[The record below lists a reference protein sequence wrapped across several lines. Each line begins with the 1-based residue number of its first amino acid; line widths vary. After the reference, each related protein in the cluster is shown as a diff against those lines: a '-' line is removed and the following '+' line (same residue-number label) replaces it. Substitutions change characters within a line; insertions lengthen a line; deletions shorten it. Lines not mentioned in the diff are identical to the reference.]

1 VLAAKTCICGAF
13 CRSQL
18 GAERRAGRS
27 RATAIF
33 RDEAEDGLPPPV
45 SPLSTV
51 SICAFFA
58 ALRCGQ
64 IAEALAAG
72 TDSET
77 KKGE

>member
-1 VLAAKTCICGAF
+1 
-13 CRSQL
+13 
-18 GAERRAGRS
+18 
-27 RATAIF
+27 
-33 RDEAEDGLPPPV
+33 V

>member
-1 VLAAKTCICGAF
+1 
-13 CRSQL
+13 
-18 GAERRAGRS
+18 
-27 RATAIF
+27 
-33 RDEAEDGLPPPV
+33 V

-58 ALRCGQ
+58 AMRRGQ
-64 IAEALAAG
+64 FAEALAAG